1 MGGSHLPTCS
11 YLCRQPGHYPS
22 LEVRLHQ
29 PGSPPGRLWVGWK
42 QKKRVGLR
50 QTDRPHTGWSL
61 LFYFFNMA
69 TSHSMWDLYSP
80 TRDGI
85 CAPCSGSMEP

>member
-42 QKKRVGLR
+42 QKKRL
-50 QTDRPHTGWSL
+50 
-61 LFYFFNMA
+61 A
-69 TSHSMWDLYSP
+69 
-80 TRDGI
+80 
-85 CAPCSGSMEP
+85 